1 MATTE
6 KKKQVQTVE
15 PVVQEPVTTT
25 TPVQTAQ
32 QPTAASN
39 TNATVNGDVPK
50 VQTSG
55 SANTTNNAQN
65 DVSGL
70 LTMSGLSDGTK
81 QTLGSLISNGY
92 QPSQTVNTALAE
104 LNSVISN
111 QPAAFQS
118 AYMQQLNNVMNSI
131 LGRQPFN
138 YDMASDPMYQQY
150 KSQYVQAG
158 KQAMQ
163 DTMGQAA
170 MLTGGYGNS
179 YAQTA
184 GQQSYDAYL
193 QQLGDK
199 MPELYDMALDAYNA
213 EGDRL
218 ATNYG
223 LLSDAYSREYS
234 EYQDDYNRWLN
245 ERDYAADRYYD
256 ERSFDYGQYGDVLNT
271 ELDNRDYYYGMV
283 MDMINMGQTPSDD
296 LLRKA
301 GFSDDDLAKLNG
313 SQNKSSGSSGSKKT
327 TSGGSS
333 NASKAAATTTP
344 VANNIVENTATS
356 TFEQLLEE
364 AKKKKIVTP
373 KNLYVTDYLGMR

>member
-25 TPVQTAQ
+25 TPVQPAQ
-32 QPTAASN
+32 QTASAPNNN
-39 TNATVNGDVPK
+39 TTTTNSDVPK

-55 SANTTNNAQN
+55 GANTSNAQN
-65 DVSGL
+65 DTAGL

-92 QPSQTVNTALAE
+92 QPSETVNSALAE

-131 LGRQPFN
+131 LGRQSFS
-138 YDMASDPMYQQY
+138 YDMASDPMYQQMR
-150 KSQYVQAG
+150 SQYVQAG
-158 KQAMQ
+158 KNAMQ

-199 MPELYDMALDAYNA
+199 MPELYGMALDAYNA

-223 LLSDAYSREYS
+223 LLSDAYSREYG

-256 ERSFDYGQYGDVLNT
+256 ERNFDYGQYGDVLNT
-271 ELDNRDYYYGMV
+271 QLDNRDYYYGMV

-296 LLRKA
+296 LLRMA
-301 GFSDDDLAKLNG
+301 GFSDEDLAKLNG
-313 SQNKSSGSSGSKKT
+313 SQNKSSGSSGSKKSS
-327 TSGGSS
+327 SGAGNKKNDVAAPETV
-333 NASKAAATTTP
+333 NAVENAAA
-344 VANNIVENTATS
+344 S
-356 TFEQLLEE
+356 SFEQLLEE

-373 KNLYVTDYLGMR
+373 KNLYITDYLGMR